1 MYAGR
6 MFDRKP
12 PLVSSV
18 TFDGHEFALCIE
30 YHPALP
36 ARLKELRGSFVS
48 WKGHALAKAWRFAPS
63 QARALTSEVS
73 DLVARCGGKFH
84 ETPTTFERKLLQAE
98 QSPRPG
104 VLVGDSV
111 ITLYRYER
119 PCGGGSEESR
129 ETEMETGVIAMAPYH
144 RGFNSTC
151 AKSDGHWQPGL
162 KGWVIP
168 GADPESVRYNL
179 SSQLRWP
186 AAQIEIMDGIYKLQT
201 NTSRGSADSG
211 LDWRN
216 LSPDR
221 AANSEQSAYDGHV
234 VLLPAMPLRAA
245 APIPRQHVDAALPR
259 YQLDEYQNEGVRHL
273 LASSSSLLADDMGLG
288 KTRQS
293 IVAADIARAGG
304 QVLVICPASLLG
316 NWAAEIKMVKP
327 DARISTRTYDASAEW
342 VVTNYEQV
350 QKLIDIAGRFA
361 VAILDEAHLIRN
373 PAAAITRETF
383 KVTARIRN
391 RMVLTGTPLLNS
403 ISEVHTLLRLSG
415 HPLGEPGYTEFARLY
430 GGADGLAGLHRQLNG
445 WMLRREKESVLSLR
459 GKQRTFE
466 RFALDA
472 IQSQEHREIMMDASI
487 EAYVKIT
494 RLRQGLERWKVPYL
508 SHLRSLMGRDDKLI
522 VFCAYTDTV
531 QNVLRWAQLAGIGA
545 IGITGA
551 TAPTARSAA
560 VREFQSDPD
569 LTVFVGTTDV
579 AGVGLTLTA
588 ANWVTFLG
596 LPWTWGIL
604 EQAEDRAYRRGQQRP
619 VYCRS
624 PIVENSIDTH
634 ILSIISDK
642 RDVGE
647 RVVKGRVAD
656 MLDMALAA

>member
-1 MYAGR
+1 
-6 MFDRKP
+6 
-12 PLVSSV
+12 
-18 TFDGHEFALCIE
+18 
-30 YHPALP
+30 
-36 ARLKELRGSFVS
+36 
-48 WKGHALAKAWRFAPS
+48 
-63 QARALTSEVS
+63 
-73 DLVARCGGKFH
+73 
-84 ETPTTFERKLLQAE
+84 
-98 QSPRPG
+98 
-104 VLVGDSV
+104 
-111 ITLYRYER
+111 
-119 PCGGGSEESR
+119 
-129 ETEMETGVIAMAPYH
+129 
-144 RGFNSTC
+144 
-151 AKSDGHWQPGL
+151 
-162 KGWVIP
+162 
-168 GADPESVRYNL
+168 
-179 SSQLRWP
+179 
-186 AAQIEIMDGIYKLQT
+186 
-201 NTSRGSADSG
+201 
-211 LDWRN
+211 
-216 LSPDR
+216 
-221 AANSEQSAYDGHV
+221 
-234 VLLPAMPLRAA
+234 
-245 APIPRQHVDAALPR
+245 
-259 YQLDEYQNEGVRHL
+259 
-273 LASSSSLLADDMGLG
+273 
-288 KTRQS
+288 
-293 IVAADIARAGG
+293 
-304 QVLVICPASLLG
+304 
-316 NWAAEIKMVKP
+316 
-327 DARISTRTYDASAEW
+327 
-342 VVTNYEQV
+342 
-350 QKLIDIAGRFA
+350 
-361 VAILDEAHLIRN
+361 
-373 PAAAITRETF
+373 
-383 KVTARIRN
+383 
-391 RMVLTGTPLLNS
+391 
-403 ISEVHTLLRLSG
+403 
-415 HPLGEPGYTEFARLY
+415 
-430 GGADGLAGLHRQLNG
+430 
-445 WMLRREKESVLSLR
+445 MLRREKESVLSLR